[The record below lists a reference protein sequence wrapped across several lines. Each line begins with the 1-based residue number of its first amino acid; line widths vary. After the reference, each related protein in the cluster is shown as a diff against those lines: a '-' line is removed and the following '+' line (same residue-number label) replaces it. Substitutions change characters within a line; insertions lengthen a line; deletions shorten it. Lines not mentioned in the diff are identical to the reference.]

1 MKRTGVLHPLQV
13 VVRRTGLSPDVLR
26 VWERRYGAVRPVRSE
41 GNRRLY
47 TEDDVE
53 RLRLLARATASGR
66 RIGEVAPLSTTRLRA
81 LVDDDRRSESGVA
94 PSGVAV
100 PRGAASPRVLL
111 EEALAAVQEMDG
123 PALERVLGRA
133 AMSLPRAALLEELI
147 VPLLHRIGDRWS
159 EGGLRVAHEHLASA
173 VVRNG
178 LAQLR
183 GGGGGRPS
191 APVFISATP
200 AGQLHEFG
208 ALVAALEAEAAGFE
222 VAYLGPNLPAEDI
235 AAAAQALDA
244 SVVALSVVY
253 PADDPRVGSDI
264 EWLRRLLGPRPVLLV
279 GGAAAPGY
287 ADAVG
292 RASGELIASLGG
304 LRARLLELRRA
315 PLAASP

>member
-1 MKRTGVLHPLQV
+1 MRHPLAV

-47 TEDDVE
+47 SEDDVE
-53 RLRLLARATASGR
+53 RLGLLARATASGR
-66 RIGEVAPLSTTRLRA
+66 RIGEVASLSTARLRA
-81 LVDDDRRSESGVA
+81 LVEDDRRSERGVA
-94 PSGVAV
+94 SPAAAA
-100 PRGAASPRVLL
+100 PRGTASPRALL
-111 EEALAAVQEMDG
+111 EEALAAVRAMDG
-123 PALERVLGRA
+123 PALERVMGRA

-147 VPLLHRIGDRWS
+147 VPLLHRIGDLWS
-159 EGGLRVAHEHLASA
+159 EGSLRVAHEHLASA

-178 LAQLR
+178 LARLR
-183 GGGGGRPS
+183 GAGGGRPS
-191 APVFISATP
+191 TPAFISATP

-208 ALVAALEAEAAGFE
+208 ALAVALEAEAAGFE

-253 PADDPRVGSDI
+253 PADDPRVGTDI
-264 EWLRRLLGPRPVLLV
+264 EWLRRLLGTRPVLLV

-287 ADAVG
+287 GESIG
-292 RASGELIASLGG
+292 RAGGELIASLRE
-304 LRARLLELRRA
+304 LRTRLLELRRA